1 MGVLLAVSSE
11 TRVKTGRDS
20 HHHSLERSC
29 PEKLVESSYSSGET
43 CQVNTVEKS
52 QIGRDSHTTVWR
64 EAALPEKPDREPRRV
79 ICSARHSGEKSKQ
92 HREKSNKWNHCG
104 TRDSLERSCIA
115 REAR

>member
-1 MGVLLAVSSE
+1 MDRGLPKVGVLLAVSSE

-29 PEKLVESSYSSGET
+29 PEKLVESSYSTGET

-79 ICSARHSGEKSKQ
+79 ICWSAQHTGDKSKQ
-92 HREKSNKWNHCG
+92 HSGEHSNK
-104 TRDSLERSCIA
+104 
-115 REAR
+115 